1 MPAVLAL
8 HGRFQARG
16 LRVSGITEFDPTDAD
31 SERKSVIDA
40 AAEEKMDYPTFLDD
54 NGVWS
59 KKHGVADL
67 PAFLVLGHDGKIVFL
82 ERRPNPFLHESFL
95 AGRVCPSSFDKP
107 HAYSTDRRLTT
118 ETLS

>member
-67 PAFLVLGHDGKIVFL
+67 PAFLVLGHDGKIVFRHRGKL
-82 ERRPNPFLHESFL
+82 LVNSPVYAEMAKAIEAAL
-95 AGRVCPSSFDKP
+95 
-107 HAYSTDRRLTT
+107 
-118 ETLS
+118 